1 MDEII
6 ISGTIFRYLIAE
18 GDESE
23 LESTVSQKI
32 GVYNPEAASKIP
44 QFIKEAIFEKQ

>member
-6 ISGTIFRYLIAE
+6 ISGAIFRYLTAD

-23 LESTVSQKI
+23 LESTSSQKI
-32 GVYNPEAASKIP
+32 GVFNPEVANKMP
-44 QFIKEAIFEKQ
+44 